1 MTLHF
6 IIFLVTCISYE
17 KNAGIGL
24 FDNAEKQSDEIWEQ
38 MMRTNLSSYFY
49 MSREVAPTM
58 IKNPDDPNSAIA
70 NWIRRVDTLDFL
82 ALWEKLNN
90 PNFKPLDF
98 GGFKAKPGSNAFTIA
113 PKKWIG
119 LTNGIGLKAKSGKYG
134 GGTFG
139 HKDIALEFAS
149 WISAEV
155 KLYIIKK
162 FQRLK
167 VIEKQEQ
174 LWIDSRISSKLNYLI
189 HTDAIKEKL
198 VNVELTKEQKNKIYA
213 EEADVLNVALFGI
226 TEKDWRIKNKSN
238 KGNKRDYASSIELTI
253 LSNLEFY
260 NAKMIKEGID
270 QQKRLVSLNEEANK
284 EKEIF
289 NSNNAKEIYS
299 SKVKVNL

>member
-1 MTLHF
+1 MKEIIVKEAKIKITGINDDDF
-6 IIFLVTCISYE
+6 ISLTDIA
-17 KNAGIGL
+17 K
-24 FDNAEKQSDEIWEQ
+24 
-38 MMRTNLSSYFY
+38 
-49 MSREVAPTM
+49 

-70 NWIRRVDTLDFL
+70 NWLRRVDTLDFL

-98 GGFKAKPGSNAFTIA
+98 GGFKSKPGSNAFTIA
-113 PKKWIG
+113 PKKWIS
-119 LTNGIGLKAKSGKYG
+119 LTNAIGLKAKSGKYG

-155 KLYIIKK
+155 KLYIIKE

-198 VNVELTKEQKNKIYA
+198 VKVELTKDQKNKIYA

-226 TEKDWRIKNKSN
+226 TAKEWRTKNKSK
-238 KGNKRDYASSIELTI
+238 KGNMRDYASSIELTI

-260 NAKMIKEGID
+260 NAKMIKDGIE
-270 QQKRLVSLNEEANK
+270 QQKRLVFLNEEANK

-289 NSNNAKEIYS
+289 NNNNAKEIYS
-299 SKVKVNL
+299 SKSLLKG

>member
-1 MTLHF
+1 MKEIIVKEAKIKITGINDDDF
-6 IIFLVTCISYE
+6 ISLTDIA
-17 KNAGIGL
+17 K
-24 FDNAEKQSDEIWEQ
+24 
-38 MMRTNLSSYFY
+38 
-49 MSREVAPTM
+49 

-70 NWIRRVDTLDFL
+70 NWLRRVDTLDFL

-98 GGFKAKPGSNAFTIA
+98 GGFKSRPGSNAFTIA
-113 PKKWIG
+113 PKKWIN
-119 LTNGIGLKAKSGKYG
+119 LTNAIGLKAKSGKYG

-155 KLYIIKK
+155 KLYIIKE

-167 VIEKQEQ
+167 IIEKQEQ

-198 VNVELTKEQKNKIYA
+198 VQVELTKEQKNKIYA

-226 TEKDWRIKNKSN
+226 TAKEWRTKNKSK
-238 KGNKRDYASSIELTI
+238 KGNMRDYASSIELTI

-260 NAKMIKEGID
+260 NAKMIKDGIE
-270 QQKRLVSLNEEANK
+270 QQKRLVFLNEEANK

-289 NSNNAKEIYS
+289 NNNNAKEIYS
-299 SKVKVNL
+299 SKNLVSGD

>member
-1 MTLHF
+1 M
-6 IIFLVTCISYE
+6 
-17 KNAGIGL
+17 
-24 FDNAEKQSDEIWEQ
+24 
-38 MMRTNLSSYFY
+38 
-49 MSREVAPTM
+49 
-58 IKNPDDPNSAIA
+58 
-70 NWIRRVDTLDFL
+70 
-82 ALWEKLNN
+82 WEKLNN

-98 GGFKAKPGSNAFTIA
+98 GGFKSKPGSNAFTIA
-113 PKKWIG
+113 PKKWIS
-119 LTNGIGLKAKSGKYG
+119 LTNAIGLKAKSGKYG

-155 KLYIIKK
+155 KLYIIKE

-198 VNVELTKEQKNKIYA
+198 VKVELTKEQKNKIYA

-226 TEKDWRIKNKSN
+226 TAKEWRTKNKSK
-238 KGNKRDYASSIELTI
+238 KGNMRDYASSIELTI

-260 NAKMIKEGID
+260 NAKMIKDGIE
-270 QQKRLVSLNEEANK
+270 QQKRLVFLNEEANK

-289 NSNNAKEIYS
+289 NNNNAKEIYS
-299 SKVKVNL
+299 SKNLVSGD